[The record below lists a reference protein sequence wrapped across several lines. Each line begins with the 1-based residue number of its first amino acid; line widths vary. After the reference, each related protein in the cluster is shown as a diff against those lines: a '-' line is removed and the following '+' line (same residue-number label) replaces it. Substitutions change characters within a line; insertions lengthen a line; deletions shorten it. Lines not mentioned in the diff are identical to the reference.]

1 MGEYRDIDN
10 DPAACNKRIS
20 SQQENKN
27 NGINLLVNRSERKH
41 TDHPVELHEISK
53 QNVTDGVVI
62 SNQRRACS
70 ISCTH
75 AGVSICDVYTDKQ
88 KGYVHAG
95 AVHVDTN
102 SPMLLSRSCPYWSV
116 LASPTMTTC
125 LSLFGQ

>member
-1 MGEYRDIDN
+1 MTRLRAIRGHHH
-10 DPAACNKRIS
+10 
-20 SQQENKN
+20 NKN

-53 QNVTDGVVI
+53 PMSLLVLSSQNQQETY
-62 SNQRRACS
+62 S

-75 AGVSICDVYTDKQ
+75 AVVSVCDVYTDKQ
-88 KGYVHAG
+88 KGYVHAS